1 MAMQPTHDKVW
12 ISSYK
17 PLSILKHY
25 FSCNSSIP
33 RSSEVHSIEANV
45 WEQPCREGLGGPGG
59 REAGHEPAVCTCSPE
74 DLLYF
79 GLHWKRSGQ
88 QGEGGDCAPL
98 LSSWEAP
105 SGVLCLQYRKDVEL
119 SEQVQSRATKMIRGL
134 EHLSYEERLRELG
147 LFGLQKS
154 LRRPHCGLPV
164 LEVSV

>member
-1 MAMQPTHDKVW
+1 MSQQCALAAQKANCVLDCIKKGVASRKREMMVP
-12 ISSYK
+12 
-17 PLSILKHY
+17 PL
-25 FSCNSSIP
+25 FGSC
-33 RSSEVHSIEANV
+33 
-45 WEQPCREGLGGPGG
+45 
-59 REAGHEPAVCTCSPE
+59 
-74 DLLYF
+74 
-79 GLHWKRSGQ
+79 
-88 QGEGGDCAPL
+88 
-98 LSSWEAP
+98 EAP